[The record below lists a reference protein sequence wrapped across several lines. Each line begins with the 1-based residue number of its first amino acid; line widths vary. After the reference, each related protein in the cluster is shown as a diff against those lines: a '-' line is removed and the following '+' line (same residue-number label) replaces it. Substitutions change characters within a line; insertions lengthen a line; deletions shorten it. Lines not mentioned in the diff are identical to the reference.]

1 MLAATCV
8 PIVAS
13 VSESQAGMDSM
24 RSVAPVLVDVEVA
37 GPGPC
42 MEPGD
47 GFLGLKT
54 FFKTRFI
61 SLMIDVKEKNTRL
74 HKWSYKPTSFTW

>member
-8 PIVAS
+8 LAVPT
-13 VSESQAGMDSM
+13 ESKEGMDGM
-24 RSVAPVLVDVEVA
+24 RSVVPVLVDVEVA

-61 SLMIDVKEKNTRL
+61 SLMIDVKEKEHTA
-74 HKWSYKPTSFTW
+74 TIT